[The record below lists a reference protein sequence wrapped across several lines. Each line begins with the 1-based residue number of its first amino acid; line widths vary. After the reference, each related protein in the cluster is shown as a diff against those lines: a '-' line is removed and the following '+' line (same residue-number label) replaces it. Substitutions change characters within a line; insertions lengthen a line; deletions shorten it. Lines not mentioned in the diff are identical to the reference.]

1 MGYEYVDND
10 TQDAEFT
17 EVTPEEKAAAAM
29 AETEAKIN
37 SKK

>member
-1 MGYEYVDND
+1 MKLADMSVALADSMGSDLSLVN
-10 TQDAEFT
+10 
-17 EVTPEEKAAAAM
+17 AAM